1 MEALALI
8 VLALAGA
15 CSALAW
21 HCRAWVIHWILY
33 GNWQAGD

>member
-8 VLALAGA
+8 ALALAGA
-15 CSALAW
+15 CSAAAW
-21 HCRAWVIHWILY
+21 HYRARVIHWILY